1 MRNSL
6 PLHLLFSALALLL
19 AAIPLRAQVTGGN
32 PEETMRFLAA
42 TTFQDA
48 ATGRNM
54 AYVVWQA
61 RDPDALKN
69 RAHVLFGKPGQ
80 PSSAAAFTR
89 RASLS
94 FQTNTTVLAALVDST
109 PAQLLDPPALSL
121 LLDDLLG
128 NMTGSG
134 LTLPEKLSGAL
145 QVAQTD
151 AAVFR
156 RLLFMSRT
164 QPLVGIAMGTA
175 SVVPVSTNV
184 TTLEARI
191 AGADESVVAGRV
203 TVDLTNPPNLPK
215 PGPPV
220 HVTDLAASGNLNVK
234 LRWGVP
240 DDLRRN
246 SPLTY
251 GFDTFRMTRA
261 YAESAGY
268 HLTPPT
274 PAVMAGL
281 VISQPLAVK
290 LINQLPIIP
299 AKLMNLPEAADLLAD
314 PETAFITDDNG
325 VLLDGGIPLSDGDQ
339 FYYFASARD
348 LLGRPGRI
356 SNGTLVTFCDRM
368 RPRSSSRLDVSHAHD
383 ASATPQDFLRVSW
396 APPTAGETPDS
407 YYVYRWENTEQ
418 MVKADAPAEFALRQ
432 IGGPIVSVPGKTRYT
447 FDDDGAGAPS
457 NTTDLGKTFWYSV
470 RAVKTTACGP
480 LYGANSPPGYGVLRD
495 RSGPNSADSE
505 LTLSRYRPFFITDS
519 MQLKTLTL
527 QHALEFTGP
536 LGNTHYVHLKVRRID
551 PRIQGVQAY
560 IYAQIPTQGVPGG
573 VESSWYEI
581 GREAYTPGDDLFEVK
596 GRLSAEI
603 CQQGSGY
610 SLLLVGR
617 DVAGN
622 LAYDS
627 RPLSSLLFE
636 GITQY
641 VELDVLLDEHEAVT
655 VISGGSVASGDSTH
669 TAVEPGTATINP
681 ISIQFSPS
689 ATTREYKLYK
699 RVDGSPLL
707 LVEQAEYDGVAPE
720 ITIEDYELPANS
732 ARVCYFIQYFDEH
745 GNPSPLADLGCL
757 TTTAKAAMPVP
768 ILSQVERQ
776 GTQTSPQGLLRWFC
790 QRDGVERFQVSIKD
804 GDTNVPVDFSP
815 DLSRHFAPVIFF
827 IPKSPV
833 PSGATDPEKI
843 GFLPYDTG
851 RVGGNFDLDATPNDF
866 SVLLNLVSGREYEMY
881 VQSVSAAGD
890 LSAASNTVS
899 FVWTP
904 ALAAAAQIPWPAR
917 GLPAVD
923 PDFISKLEADYAK
936 NSNEDRWYSTVQIGE
951 VSSSTGQFGV
961 QQGSSGTE
969 GDQIYRNPG
978 SIPDD
983 GTHSLDLYLSGGGE
997 TALPFVLYRYQVAN
1011 DRFPNVSRDVVQV
1024 SPLIDRM
1031 RTANFNSGGPR
1042 IGLYDPYIEILTDP
1056 DGGAPGIFVKDTQGA
1071 IRGARY
1077 VYVLVRFKPN
1087 GEIDRSIPTNE
1098 LTIPLVDPP

>member
-1 MRNSL
+1 MTNL
-6 PLHLLFSALALLL
+6 PTLRLLFSALALVLV
-19 AAIPLRAQVTGGN
+19 AAPLRAQVTGGN

-42 TTFQDA
+42 TTFQDV

-61 RDPDALKN
+61 RDPDTLKN

-80 PSSAAAFTR
+80 PSSAATFTR
-89 RASLS
+89 RASMS

-109 PAQLLDPPALSL
+109 PAALLDATALSL

-175 SVVPVSTNV
+175 SVVPITTTV
-184 TTLEARI
+184 TTFEARI
-191 AGADESVVAGRV
+191 AGEDAAVVAGRV
-203 TVDLTNPPNLPK
+203 TVDLANPPNLPK
-215 PGPPV
+215 PGPPI

-240 DDLRRN
+240 DNLRRN

-251 GFDTFRMTRA
+251 GFDTYRITRA

-268 HLTPPT
+268 HLAPPT
-274 PAVMAGL
+274 PAAMAGL
-281 VISQPLAVK
+281 LISQPLAVK
-290 LINQLPIIP
+290 VINLLPVIP
-299 AKLMNLPEAADLLAD
+299 AKLMSVPEAADLLTDAS
-314 PETAFITDDNG
+314 TAFITDDNG
-325 VLLDGGIPLSDGDQ
+325 VLLDGGLPLSDGDQ

-348 LLGRPGRI
+348 LLGRPGLL
-356 SNGTLVTFCDRM
+356 SDGTLVTFCDRM
-368 RPRSSSRLDVSHAHD
+368 RPRSSSRLRVSHAHD

-396 APPTAGETPDS
+396 APPTAGEAPDS
-407 YYVYRWENTEQ
+407 YYVYRWENPEQ
-418 MVKADAPAEFALRQ
+418 MVQANAPAEFTPHQ
-432 IGGPIVSVPGKTRYT
+432 IGGPIAAVPGLSRYT

-457 NTTDLGKTFWYSV
+457 TAADLGKTFWYSV
-470 RAVKTTACGP
+470 RAVKATACGP
-480 LYGANSPPGYGVLRD
+480 LYGANSPPAFGVLRD
-495 RSGPNSADSE
+495 RSGPNSAGSE
-505 LTLSRYRPFFITDS
+505 LTLSRYRPFFTTAS
-519 MQLKTLTL
+519 MQLKSLTF

-536 LGNTHYVHLKVRRID
+536 LGNTHYMHLMVRRID

-560 IYAQIPTQGVPGG
+560 IYAQLPNPGVPGG

-581 GREAYTPGDDLFEVK
+581 GREAYTAGDNLFEVK

-610 SLLLVGR
+610 FLLLVGR

-627 RPLSSLLFE
+627 RPLSSLLYE
-636 GITQY
+636 SITNY
-641 VELDVLLDEHEAVT
+641 VELEVLLDEREAVT
-655 VISGGSVASGDSTH
+655 AITGGSVASGDTTH
-669 TAVEPGTATINP
+669 TSVEPGTTTINP
-681 ISIQFSPS
+681 ITIQFTPS

-720 ITIEDYELPANS
+720 ITIDDYELPANS
-732 ARVCYFIQYFDEH
+732 ARVCYFVQYFDEH

-815 DLSRHFAPVIFF
+815 ELSRHLTYLIFAN
-827 IPKSPV
+827 PKSPV

-866 SVLLNLVSGREYEMY
+866 SVLLNLVSGREYQMY

-890 LSAASNTVS
+890 LSAESNTVS
-899 FVWTP
+899 FIWTP

-917 GLPAVD
+917 GLPALD
-923 PDFISKLEADYAK
+923 PGFIAKLEADYAK
-936 NSNEDRWYSTVQIGE
+936 NNESDRWYATVQIGE
-951 VSSSTGQFGV
+951 VSSSSGQFDV
-961 QQGSSGTE
+961 QQASTGTE
-969 GDQIYRNPG
+969 GGQIFLSPG
-978 SIPDD
+978 SIPND
-983 GTHSLDLYLSGGGE
+983 GSHSLDLYLSGGGE
-997 TALPFVLYRYQVAN
+997 SALPFVLYRYQVAN
-1011 DRFPNVSRDVVQV
+1011 SRFPNVSRDVVQV

-1031 RTANFNSGGPR
+1031 RTATFNSGGPR
-1042 IGLYDPYIEILTDP
+1042 LGLYDPYIEILDDP
-1056 DGGAPGIFVKDTQGA
+1056 DGGPPGIFVKDTQGA
-1071 IRGARY
+1071 IRGASY

-1087 GEIDRSIPTNE
+1087 GEIDRAIPTNE
-1098 LTIPLVDPP
+1098 LAIPLVDPP